1 MYDIIP
7 TENSTEVSDMIKRI
21 SAAILSFSLL
31 LCLCS
36 CNLGSEKENGG
47 LKNNVSVTAKS
58 TAVHNHFKDRVP
70 GFDFKN
76 KPVEKYEDG
85 LSYSLSVKC
94 SDREYSSYLKKLKK
108 SGFEINPVE
117 ADSYYSASDEKGYY
131 VEVTYVNEM
140 LTIYVGTA

>member
-1 MYDIIP
+1 
-7 TENSTEVSDMIKRI
+7 MIKRI
-21 SAAILSFSLL
+21 SAAILSFLFL

-36 CNLGSEKENGG
+36 CNLDNEKENDG
-47 LKNNVSVTAKS
+47 LKNNATVTAKS

-70 GFDFKN
+70 EFDFNN

-108 SGFEINPVE
+108 AGFEVNPIE
-117 ADSYYSASDEKGYY
+117 ADTYYSASDEKGYF

-140 LTIYVGTA
+140 LTVYIGTA